1 MNTQT
6 DTSAAALMAELQKM
20 DQIPNPGM
28 PDHLAKAT
36 FDQSGSAT
44 SGLTYYD
51 LEPGAKFLYPVLTPM
66 RNMVPRVSGR
76 GGIQANWRAIT
87 GINTTNIEIGVSE
100 GNRGAVMAVSTEDY
114 LAAYKGIG
122 LESSLSFEAQYAAQ
136 NFADIRAI
144 AGKTGLQAT
153 MLREE
158 RLILAG
164 NGSLALGVTPTPTLV
179 GSTTG
184 GSLAAQTWSVICVAL
199 THAGLVSATVGGGIP
214 TLITRTNAD
223 GSTDTYGG
231 GSAQRSTAAT
241 AVTTGA
247 TSSITARV
255 AAVRGA
261 LGYAWFWGVGGTEL
275 LGAITTIPTHVIT
288 ATAAGTQNASVASA
302 DRSVNNLIFDG
313 FLTQALRPGSNAYWA
328 DLGGTTLTADG
339 SGGIV
344 EIDALLSN
352 RWDTYRL
359 SPDTIWCS
367 AVDAKN
373 IGRKILQGNANGALR
388 FNVNLDQSAM
398 QGGIMVS
405 TYLNSFGMDGAKV
418 LNIKIHPNMPQG
430 TLLFMTSTMPYPMS
444 DVTNMF
450 QMLCRQDYY
459 QIEWPLT
466 TRRYQYGVYADEVLQ
481 HYFPPS
487 MGVITGVHAG

>member
-1 MNTQT
+1 MNVQT

-20 DQIPNPGM
+20 TQIPDPLM
-28 PDHLAKAT
+28 PDALAKAT
-36 FDQSGSAT
+36 FNQSGSAT

-51 LEPGAKFLYPVLTPM
+51 LEPGAKFLYPVLTPL
-66 RNMVPRVSGR
+66 RNMVPRVSGK

-87 GINTTNIEIGVSE
+87 AINTTNLEIGVSE
-100 GNRGAVMAVSTEDY
+100 GNRGAVIAVATADY

-122 LESSLSFEAQYAAQ
+122 LESSVTFEAQYAAQ
-136 NFADIRAI
+136 NMADVRAI

-164 NGSLALGVTPTPTLV
+164 NGSLALGITPTPTLV

-184 GSLAAQTWSVICVAL
+184 GTLTNQTWSVICVAL
-199 THAGLVSATVGGGIP
+199 THAGLLSATVAGGIP
-214 TLITRTNAD
+214 TQITRTNAD

-231 GSAQRSTAAT
+231 GSAQKSTAAT
-241 AVTTGA
+241 VATTGS
-247 TSSITARV
+247 TSSIAARV

-261 LGYAWFWGVGGTEL
+261 MGYAWFWGTAGSEL
-275 LGAITTIPTHVIT
+275 LGAITTFPAYTI
-288 ATAAGTQNASVASA
+288 AAAAAGTQNASVAAA
-302 DRSVNNLIFDG
+302 DNSVNNLVFDG
-313 FLTQALRPGSNAYWA
+313 FVTQAFKSGSGAYWA
-328 DLGGTTLTADG
+328 DLGGNTLTADG
-339 SGGIV
+339 TGGIV
-344 EIDALLSN
+344 EIDALLQD
-352 RWDTYRL
+352 RWENYKL

-373 IGRKILQGNANGALR
+373 IGKKILAGNANGALR
-388 FNVNLDQSAM
+388 FNVNLDQAAM

-405 TYLNSFGMDGAKV
+405 TYLNSYSMDGAKT
-418 LNIKIHPNMPQG
+418 LTIKIHPNMPQG

-487 MGVITGVHAG
+487 MGLITGVKPG